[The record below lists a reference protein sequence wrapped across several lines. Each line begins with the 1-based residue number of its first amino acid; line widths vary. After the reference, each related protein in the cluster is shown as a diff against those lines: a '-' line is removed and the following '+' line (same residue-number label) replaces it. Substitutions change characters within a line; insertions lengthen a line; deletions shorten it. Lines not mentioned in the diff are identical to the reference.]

1 MHENRQ
7 GIWQNEYHE
16 RLMQYCFLSKA
27 SRATTNGFTLA
38 NDFSTQLRAIQGKV
52 DVEVDAVEG
61 TLWGVHTLKI
71 FLKILA
77 AKI

>member
-1 MHENRQ
+1 M
-7 GIWQNEYHE
+7 
-16 RLMQYCFLSKA
+16 
-27 SRATTNGFTLA
+27 TNDFTLE
-38 NDFSTQLRAIQGKV
+38 NDFSAQLRAIQGKV

-71 FLKILA
+71 FLKVLA